1 MPSPQTRIALSAD
14 EDAMLDRLLVR
25 EGGYVDCAADPG
37 GCTNLG
43 ITLDVFRLWR
53 NRPDLTC
60 RDLKHLTVIEAKAI
74 YATRYLYE
82 TNIAKVEDI
91 RLREL
96 LLDYAVHSGPG
107 RAIRTLQRVIGAE
120 DDGDLGPKTLAS
132 LAAFDPALV
141 YREVWLRRLNF
152 LVNLALGDPSLLPFL
167 RGWVRRISGLAP

>member
-37 GCTNLG
+37 GCTNMG
-43 ITLDVFRLWR
+43 VTLDTFRLWR

-60 RDLKHLTVIEAKAI
+60 RDLKALTVIEAKAI

-82 TNIAKVEDI
+82 TNIAKVENV
-91 RLREL
+91 RVREL

-120 DDGDLGPKTLAS
+120 DDGDLGPKTLAR
-132 LAAFDPALV
+132 LAVFDPALV
-141 YREVWLRRLNF
+141 YREVWKRRLLF
-152 LVNLALGDPSLLPFL
+152 LVDLSLNDPSLLQFL
-167 RGWVRRISGLAP
+167 RGWTKRMLEFI